1 MALDS
6 SKFISKPAW
15 FRFGL
20 ALCFVAA
27 ALAATN
33 LLWLFVD
40 RPSSSPLFLG
50 AIVLSAWL
58 GGFRPGVLAAIVG
71 GICIDYFFVSP
82 YHVFTGD
89 REELTRLAIFVFEGL
104 IMSWLI
110 ERIRTVSD
118 GMKASR
124 EELRALTKYQQTL
137 RESEQKRIAREI
149 HDELGQVLTGLKMD
163 VHLLKRRL
171 NSPDADLSKETIS
184 DDLDDLGKVID
195 VTISSVRR
203 IASELRPSM
212 LDDFGLVAAI
222 EWQAQEFERKTE
234 IPCLFKADTDSLDL
248 GAESNM
254 AVFRIFQ
261 EALTNVARHSEAKQV
276 QVDFQTAGGDIV
288 MTVRDDGKG
297 IDMRGIER
305 SRSLG
310 ILGMHE
316 RTRLIGGELDIAAL
330 PDGGTAVELTVP
342 ATAKYSLHLN

>member
-1 MALDS
+1 MQIDS
-6 SKFISKPAW
+6 SKFINKPAW
-15 FRFGL
+15 IRFL
-20 ALCFVAA
+20 
-27 ALAATN
+27 LAAGFVGVALLATN
-33 LLWLFVD
+33 FLWLFVE
-40 RPSSSPLFLG
+40 RPISSTLFLA
-50 AIVLSAWL
+50 AIILSAWL
-58 GGFRPGVLAAIVG
+58 CGLRPGIFAAVIG
-71 GICIDYFFVSP
+71 GICIDYFFVAP

-89 REELTRLAIFVFEGL
+89 RVELTRLAVFVAEGL
-104 IMSWLI
+104 VMSWLI
-110 ERIRTVSD
+110 ERLRIVSHE
-118 GMKASR
+118 MKASR

-171 NSPDADLSKETIS
+171 NSPDTELLKATIS
-184 DDLDDLGKVID
+184 DDLDDLGKTID
-195 VTISSVRR
+195 ATISSVRR
-203 IASELRPSM
+203 IASELRPSV

-234 IPCLFKADTDSLDL
+234 IPCLFKSDIDSLDL

-261 EALTNVARHSEAKQV
+261 EALTNIARHSQAKKV
-276 QVDFQTAGGDIV
+276 RVDFQATGGDIV

-297 IDMRGIER
+297 IDVQGIER
-305 SRSLG
+305 GHSLG

-316 RTRLIGGELDIAAL
+316 RSRLMGGELDIAPL